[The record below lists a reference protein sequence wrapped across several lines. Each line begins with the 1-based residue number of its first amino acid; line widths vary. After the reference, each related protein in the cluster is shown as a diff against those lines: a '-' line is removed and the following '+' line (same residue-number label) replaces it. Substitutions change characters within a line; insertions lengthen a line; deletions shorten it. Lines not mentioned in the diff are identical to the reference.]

1 MDDPTPAR
9 GAPSWPVRLVR
20 WPLDLLRTLVRV
32 IPQAVDGYFFDR
44 CTQHAAGIAYR
55 VLFSL
60 VPLSIVLVAIFGI
73 VLRNDDL
80 RHDVIKQIVDTLPLS
95 DQGTADV
102 TREIEKLAKP
112 ASGLGLISLLVFGWA
127 ATGMMAA
134 LRAGLEVAMRV
145 ERRRPAARG
154 KLVDILLVV
163 GTAALF
169 VGAVLLNLVT
179 QVVSTSIGE
188 LTQRVGLDGGV
199 FEHAL
204 RDGVPLILTA
214 CVVLILYR
222 FVPARRLTA
231 RDALAGA
238 VITAILLFAISL
250 ASGYIVNRTRT
261 LGNIYGS
268 LTLVLIFLYTMYLY
282 ASALLLGAE
291 VAAAWSR
298 PTEDVSEPLTRQV
311 RRVILGLFVHQDPP
325 VRPPTRPRVPTD
337 PR

>member
-1 MDDPTPAR
+1 MDDPTPAP

-20 WPLDLLRTLVRV
+20 WPLDLLRTLFRV

-60 VPLSIVLVAIFGI
+60 VPLSIVLVAIFGL
-73 VLRNDDL
+73 VLRDDDL
-80 RHDVIKQIVDTLPLS
+80 RHRVIKEIVDTLPLS
-95 DQGTADV
+95 DKGTADV
-102 TREIEKLAKP
+102 SREIERLARP

-134 LRAGLEVAMRV
+134 LRTGLEVAMRV

-154 KLVDILLVV
+154 KLVDVLLVV
-163 GTAALF
+163 GTAALV
-169 VGAVLLNLVT
+169 VGAVLLNLAT
-179 QVVSTSIGE
+179 QVVSTSIGD
-188 LTQRVGLDGGV
+188 LISKVGLDGGL
-199 FEHAL
+199 FEHGL
-204 RDGVPLILTA
+204 RDGVPVILTA
-214 CVVLILYR
+214 CVVLIVYR

-238 VITAILLFAISL
+238 IVTAILLFAISL
-250 ASGYIVNRTRT
+250 ASGYIVNRTRS
-261 LGNIYGS
+261 LGQIYGS
-268 LTLVLIFLYTMYLY
+268 LTLVLVFLYTMYLY

-298 PTEDVSEPLTRQV
+298 PSDGVGEPLTQQV
-311 RRVILGLFVHQDPP
+311 RRAVLGLFVHQEPP
-325 VRPPTRPRVPTD
+325 DRPPTRPRVPTD